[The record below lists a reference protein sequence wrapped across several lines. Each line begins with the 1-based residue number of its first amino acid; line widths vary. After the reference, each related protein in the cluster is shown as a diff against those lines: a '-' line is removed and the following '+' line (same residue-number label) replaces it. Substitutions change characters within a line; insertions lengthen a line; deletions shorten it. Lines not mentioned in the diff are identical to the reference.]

1 MKLSAA
7 LALLALLPA
16 KAAAA
21 ESSPDT
27 LALLHEVEALRAEL
41 AQMREHDESRRLT
54 GSVSEAAFNA
64 SIAEARDLSLRCSR
78 VCVCRCVDS

>member
-7 LALLALLPA
+7 LALLALLQA

-21 ESSPDT
+21 ESAPDT

-41 AQMREHDESRRLT
+41 ALVTEQDKSRRLT
-54 GSVSEAAFNA
+54 ATVSEATFNA
-64 SIAEARDLSLRCSR
+64 SIAEARDLLPHG
-78 VCVCRCVDS
+78 